1 MHPAARHSLTLIQ
14 VASLICIL
22 TAAYVILD
30 TWEFVG
36 AVGVSGLIASLYA
49 ERALME
55 DD

>member
-1 MHPAARHSLTLIQ
+1 MHPIARHSLTTIQ
-14 VASLICIL
+14 TLSLIAVL
-22 TAAYVILD
+22 VAAYMILG

-36 AVGVSGLIASLYA
+36 ALGLSGIIASLYA